1 MIYHMG
7 LILGLTIRDID
18 DMTVGEIID
27 LLYYR
32 IEQNEKQKN
41 QSEEKTVKATQA
53 DYDAF

>member
-32 IEQNEKQKN
+32 IERNEKQKN